1 MQPLQAV
8 RRVRRHKKHPASN
21 ILTSYIKKYQDIDK
35 YKSSIKVKAK
45 AVSPQGFQSEF

>member
-8 RRVRRHKKHPASN
+8 RRIRRHKKHPASKY
-21 ILTSYIKKYQDIDK
+21 IESYIKKYQDIDK

-45 AVSPQGFQSEF
+45 AVSPQGFPEF